1 MVDGTEQD
9 ARLAHVYEHIAGDT
23 DFEDLLGIVRD
34 AYGLKHVT
42 FQAAKI
48 GGNPEIDP
56 YVRTTYSADWV
67 KRYLQR
73 GYLSLDPVVREG
85 FKRVLPFDWAEFAP
99 ETQQQVAFFMDAIAH
114 GVGRSGFSIP
124 VTDKSARRS
133 CFILN
138 CDRVGAEW
146 ETYKR
151 GHLKEWIEL
160 ANAVHKR
167 AIPEVWGGEE
177 ERPRLAAREAECLTW
192 IAHGKEVPDIA
203 IILGLSEHTVRSYL
217 KSARLKLNCGTLA
230 QAVFKASGLGLLIKD
245 V

>member
-1 MVDGTEQD
+1 MIDGQQD
-9 ARLAHVYEHIAGDT
+9 KRLARIYDEIAGET
-23 DFEDLLGIVRD
+23 DLDDLLASIRD
-34 AYGLKHVT
+34 AYELRHVT

-85 FKRVLPFDWAEFAP
+85 FKRVLPFDWAEFTP
-99 ETQQQVAFFMDAIAH
+99 ESQEQIAFFMDSIAH

-124 VTDKSARRS
+124 VTDKAARRS
-133 CFILN
+133 CLILN
-138 CDRVGAEW
+138 SDCVGTQW
-146 ETYKR
+146 EAQKR
-151 GHLKEWIEL
+151 RYLKEWIEL
-160 ANAVHKR
+160 ANAVHRR
-167 AIPEVWGGEE
+167 AVPEVWGGEA

-217 KSARLKLNCGTLA
+217 KSARLKLGCGTLA
-230 QAVFKASGLGLLIKD
+230 QAVFKAAGFGLLIKD